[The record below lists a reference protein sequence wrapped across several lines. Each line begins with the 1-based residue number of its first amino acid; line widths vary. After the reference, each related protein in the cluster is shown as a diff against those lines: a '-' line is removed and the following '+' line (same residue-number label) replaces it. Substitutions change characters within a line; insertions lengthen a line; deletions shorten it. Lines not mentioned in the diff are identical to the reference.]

1 VCRELNEGMESSE
14 LEGDFWM
21 ESVEYLDLE
30 LQIILNFLV
39 REAIPHSIR
48 WLLSSLLKTLQ

>member
-1 VCRELNEGMESSE
+1 MESSE